1 MGKRYIL
8 DKDDLVFKKEP
19 ITIKS
24 IIKRNYWLLLT
35 GLIMGVI
42 VWGTA
47 YFNIIGSPK
56 QFFLDARES
65 NLLNK
70 LSFVNTQFDSIS
82 NNLSRVQNRDDN
94 FYRVI
99 SNLSP
104 ILPAIRQQ
112 GFGGINN
119 YTNLEGYINSDL
131 LIESNK
137 RSEIIEKQ
145 LSFQIK
151 SLDTIYRSVK
161 SLNDSLLSTPAIA
174 PMSPRSFFRISSPFG
189 IRIHPISGQRMMHDG
204 VDFAAKIGQNV
215 YATGNGVVSII
226 TRSSNGYGNR
236 VTIKHGFGFQTVY
249 AHLSTIQVQ
258 LGDTVYRGQKIGT
271 SGNTGTSTGPHLHYE
286 VIYGRHKQNPENFF
300 INDLTSKEYVDMLNT
315 FEKSY

>member
-8 DKDDLVFKKEP
+8 DKDDLVYKKQP
-19 ITIKS
+19 ITIKA
-24 IIKRNYWLLLT
+24 IVQKNYWLLIT
-35 GLIMGVI
+35 GFVAGIFI
-42 VWGTA
+42 WGTA

-56 QFFLDARES
+56 QYYLDVRES
-65 NLLNK
+65 KLLSK
-70 LSFVNTQFDSIS
+70 LSNINAQFDSIS
-82 NNLSRVQNRDDN
+82 NDLGRVQNRDDN

-99 SNLSP
+99 SQLNP
-104 ILPAIRQQ
+104 IPATIRQQ

-119 YTNLEGYINSDL
+119 YTNLEGYLNSDL

-145 LSFQIK
+145 LSLQIK

-161 SLNDSLLSTPAIA
+161 TLNDSLLSTPAIA
-174 PMSPRSFFRISSPFG
+174 PMSPHGYYRISSPFG
-189 IRIHPISGQRMMHDG
+189 IRIHPISGKRIMHDG
-204 VDFAAKIGQNV
+204 VDFAAKIGSNV

-226 TRSSNGYGNR
+226 TRSNNGYGNR

-249 AHLSTIQVQ
+249 AHLNTIMVQ

-286 VIYGRHKQNPENFF
+286 VIYGRHKQNPCSFY

-315 FEKSY
+315 FEQSY